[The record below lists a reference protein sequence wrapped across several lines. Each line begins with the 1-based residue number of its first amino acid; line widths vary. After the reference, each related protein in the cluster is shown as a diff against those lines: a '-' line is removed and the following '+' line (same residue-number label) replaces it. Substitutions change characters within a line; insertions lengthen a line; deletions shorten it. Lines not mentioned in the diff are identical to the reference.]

1 MKKKHV
7 LYIPLMSMLIGINAC
22 TSPQTIEPNQYS
34 KITPKSNNNTDP
46 QVNARVTSFD
56 WRIWKVSIPIDN
68 GGKAKSLSGSYI
80 RNAQFSSQEKRYIKK
95 NSDGSYRF
103 FTEFNGIT
111 TSGIYAARKKKYCR
125 TELREL
131 TKSGNPTTWK
141 MNEGKTHRMETTL
154 RIDQIN
160 NSSRSRGII
169 IGQIHAD
176 ENRGKGL
183 PTVKVFWNKNKIRL
197 EYYALK
203 SSIRDKVRSG
213 EMSPYEAWKDKN
225 KKKYLDVK
233 KVDITSV
240 SKGTF
245 FDLVIKINPS
255 GSLTCIAN
263 GKSKT
268 VYNYKT
274 DKYPFKNYFKTG
286 NYLIDDN
293 QGASG
298 QVTLKGVKV
307 NHH

>member
-1 MKKKHV
+1 MKKHHF
-7 LYIPLMSMLIGINAC
+7 LNLIFIAFLGIQAC
-22 TSPQTIEPNQYS
+22 TSPEAV
-34 KITPKSNNNTDP
+34 TPQQNVPFTSKSNHDTELLSHTRATD
-46 QVNARVTSFD
+46 FD
-56 WRIWKVSIPIDN
+56 WRIWKISIPIDN
-68 GGKAKSLSGSYI
+68 GGKAKSLSGAYI
-80 RNAQFSSQEKRYIKK
+80 RDAQFNSQEKRYIKK
-95 NSDGSYRF
+95 NSNGSYRF

-111 TSGIYAARKKKYCR
+111 TSGTYNAREKKYCR

-131 TKSGNPTTWK
+131 TKSGAPTTWK
-141 MNEGKTHRMETTL
+141 MNQGKTHRMETTL
-154 RIDQIN
+154 KIDQVST
-160 NSSRSRGII
+160 SSRSRGII

-176 ENRGKGL
+176 ENQGKGL
-183 PTVKVFWNKNKIRL
+183 PTVKVFWNKNKVRL

-213 EMSPYEAWKDKN
+213 KMSPYDAWKDKN
-225 KKKYLDVK
+225 KKKYLDINK
-233 KVDITSV
+233 IDITSV
-240 SKGTF
+240 SQGTF

-268 VYNYKT
+268 VYDYKK

-293 QGASG
+293 WGATG

-307 NHH
+307 SHK